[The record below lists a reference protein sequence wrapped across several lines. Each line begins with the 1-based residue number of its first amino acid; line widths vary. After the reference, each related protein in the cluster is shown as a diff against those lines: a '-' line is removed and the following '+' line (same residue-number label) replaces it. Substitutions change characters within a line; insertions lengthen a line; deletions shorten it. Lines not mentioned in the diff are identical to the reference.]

1 MTTIQVMKMA
11 QGVEW
16 ALHACVNLAWA
27 GDERPLPVGTL
38 AELNGLPAPYLNKQL
53 QALARAGILTSSP
66 GARGGFSLARP
77 PDEITVLD
85 VVQAVDGEAGAF
97 RCTEIRQQGPLAAPR
112 TASRTPC
119 QIASVMGRAEAAWRA
134 ELASETIGDLA
145 GQVEAKVPQTPVRI
159 RRWLAARAG

>member
-1 MTTIQVMKMA
+1 MGTIQIMKMA

-27 GDERPLPVGTL
+27 GPDRPLPVAAL

-53 QALARAGILTSSP
+53 QALARAGVLTSTP

-77 PDEITVLD
+77 ASEITVLD
-85 VVQAVDGEAGAF
+85 VVQAVDGTEGAF
-97 RCTEIRQQGPLAAPR
+97 RCTEIRQQGPLPASA

-119 QIASVMGRAEAAWRA
+119 SIASVMRRAESAWRA
-134 ELASETIGDLA
+134 ELAAETIAGLA

-159 RRWLAARAG
+159 RRWLEERAG

>member
-1 MTTIQVMKMA
+1 MGTIQVMKMA

-27 GDERPLPVGTL
+27 GPERPLPVAAL

-53 QALARAGILTSSP
+53 QALARAGILVSTP

-77 PDEITVLD
+77 AAEITVLD
-85 VVQAVDGEAGAF
+85 VVQAVDGDEGAF
-97 RCTEIRQQGPLAAPR
+97 RCTEIRQQGPFTAPR
-112 TASRTPC
+112 GSFRTPC
-119 QIASVMGRAEAAWRA
+119 EIASVMGRAEAAWRA
-134 ELASETIGDLA
+134 ELAAATIAGLA

-159 RRWLAARAG
+159 RRWLEERAG

>member
-1 MTTIQVMKMA
+1 MGTIQIMKMG

-27 GDERPLPVGTL
+27 GPERPLPVAAL
-38 AELNGLPAPYLNKQL
+38 AELNDLPAPYLNKQL
-53 QALARAGILTSSP
+53 QALARAGVLTSVP

-77 PDEITVLD
+77 AEDITVLD
-85 VVQAVDGEAGAF
+85 VVQAVDGTEGAF
-97 RCTEIRQQGPLAAPR
+97 RCTEIRQQGPLPASR
-112 TASRTPC
+112 SASRTPC

-134 ELASETIGDLA
+134 ELAAETIAGLA

-159 RRWLAARAG
+159 RRWLEERAG

>member
-1 MTTIQVMKMA
+1 MGTIQVMKMG

-27 GDERPLPVGTL
+27 GPEQPLPVAAL
-38 AELNGLPAPYLNKQL
+38 AELNGLPAPCLNKQL
-53 QALARAGILTSSP
+53 QALARAGVLTSTP

-77 PDEITVLD
+77 PEDITVLD
-85 VVQAVDGEAGAF
+85 VVQAVDGEEGAF
-97 RCTEIRQQGPLAAPR
+97 RCTEIRRQGPLAASR
-112 TASRTPC
+112 TATRTPC

-134 ELASETIGDLA
+134 ELAAETIAGLA

-159 RRWLAARAG
+159 RRWLAERTA